1 VNLLDFAV
9 LGFVL
14 LLAVRGYFRGFFREL
29 FGLAAWLGA
38 GVAAYLFGPVYGPAV
53 SARFQLPAAIGQVLA
68 AFALFTALYLLLQ
81 IAGWI
86 LHSLARAMFLGPVD
100 RAGGLVFGAAKG
112 VAIGALFC
120 MLVTSRRGMPD
131 LAERVHASP
140 MLSAL
145 VGEGWDVFAIA
156 RERVR
161 VEKGWQRP
169 YSKMELEAR
178 EALNRFLT
186 PKPSAAKTRTPDRA
200 RTPRPGEPG

>member
-9 LGFVL
+9 LAFVL

-38 GVAAYLFGPVYGPAV
+38 GIVAYLFGPAYGPAV
-53 SARFQLPAAIGQVLA
+53 SARFQLPPAIGQMLA
-68 AFALFTALYLLLQ
+68 ALALFVALYLLLQ
-81 IAGWI
+81 LAGWI
-86 LHSLARAMFLGPVD
+86 LHSLARAIFLGPVD
-100 RAGGLVFGAAKG
+100 RAGGLVFGTAKAI
-112 VAIGALFC
+112 AIGALFC

-145 VGEGWDVFAIA
+145 VNEGWDVFAIV
-156 RERVR
+156 REHVR

-169 YSKMELEAR
+169 YSKMEIEAR
-178 EALNRFLT
+178 EALNQFLT
-186 PKPSAAKTRTPDRA
+186 PKPSPTATPSPPA
-200 RTPRPGEPG
+200 TPRAQAPG

>member
-9 LGFVL
+9 LAFIL

-38 GVAAYLFGPVYGPAV
+38 GIVAYLFGPVYGPAV
-53 SARFQLPAAIGQVLA
+53 SARFQLPPAIGQMLA
-68 AFALFTALYLLLQ
+68 ALALFVALYLLLQ
-81 IAGWI
+81 LAGWI
-86 LHSLARAMFLGPVD
+86 LHSLARAIFLGPVD
-100 RAGGLVFGAAKG
+100 RAGGLVFGTAKAI
-112 VAIGALFC
+112 AIGALFC

-145 VGEGWDVFAIA
+145 VNEGWDVFAIV
-156 RERVR
+156 REHVR

-169 YSKMELEAR
+169 YSKMEIEAR
-178 EALNRFLT
+178 EALNQFLT
-186 PKPSAAKTRTPDRA
+186 PKPSPTATPSPPA
-200 RTPRPGEPG
+200 TPRAQAPG

>member
-9 LGFVL
+9 LAFIL

-38 GVAAYLFGPVYGPAV
+38 GIVAYLFGPVYGPAV
-53 SARFQLPAAIGQVLA
+53 SARFQLPPAIGQMLA
-68 AFALFTALYLLLQ
+68 ALALFVALYLLLQ
-81 IAGWI
+81 LAGWI
-86 LHSLARAMFLGPVD
+86 LHSVARAIFLGPVD
-100 RAGGLVFGAAKG
+100 RAGGLVFGTAKAI
-112 VAIGALFC
+112 AIGALFC

-145 VGEGWDVFAIA
+145 VDEGWDVFAIV
-156 RERVR
+156 REHVR

-178 EALNRFLT
+178 EALNHFLT
-186 PKPSAAKTRTPDRA
+186 PKPSPTATPSPSV
-200 RTPRPGEPG
+200 TPRAGAPG

>member
-9 LGFVL
+9 LAFIL

-38 GVAAYLFGPVYGPAV
+38 GIVAYLFGPVYGPTM
-53 SARFQLPAAIGQVLA
+53 SARFQLPPAIGQMLA
-68 AFALFTALYLLLQ
+68 ALAVFVALYVLLQ
-81 IAGWI
+81 LAGWI
-86 LHSLARAMFLGPVD
+86 LHSVARAIFLGPVD
-100 RAGGLVFGAAKG
+100 RAGGLVFGTAK
-112 VAIGALFC
+112 AIAIAALFC
-120 MLVTSRRGMPD
+120 MLVTSRRGMPE

-145 VGEGWDVFAIA
+145 VDEGWDVFAIV

-169 YSKMELEAR
+169 YSKMEIEAR
-178 EALNRFLT
+178 EALNHFLT
-186 PKPSAAKTRTPDRA
+186 PRPSPTATPSPPA
-200 RTPRPGEPG
+200 TPRAGAPG

>member
-9 LGFVL
+9 LAFIL

-38 GVAAYLFGPVYGPAV
+38 GIVAYLFGPVYGPAV
-53 SARFQLPAAIGQVLA
+53 SARFQLPPAIGQMLA
-68 AFALFTALYLLLQ
+68 ALALFVALYLLLQ
-81 IAGWI
+81 LAGWI
-86 LHSLARAMFLGPVD
+86 LHSVARAIFLGPVD
-100 RAGGLVFGAAKG
+100 RAGGLVFGTAKAI
-112 VAIGALFC
+112 AIGALFC
-120 MLVTSRRGMPD
+120 MLVTSRRGVPD

-145 VGEGWDVFAIA
+145 VNEGWDVFAIV
-156 RERVR
+156 REHVR

-178 EALNRFLT
+178 EALNHFLT
-186 PKPSAAKTRTPDRA
+186 PKPSPTVTPSPPA
-200 RTPRPGEPG
+200 TPRAGAPG